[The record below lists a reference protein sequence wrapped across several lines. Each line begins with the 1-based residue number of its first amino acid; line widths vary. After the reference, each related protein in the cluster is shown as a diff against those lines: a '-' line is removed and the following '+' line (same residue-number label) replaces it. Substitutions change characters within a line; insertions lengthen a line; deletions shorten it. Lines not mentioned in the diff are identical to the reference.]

1 MWAEVWAGLRKQRAV
16 EPLKVG
22 TVTTS
27 VWKSLG
33 EEGKFQGPSES
44 WDHERA

>member
-1 MWAEVWAGLRKQRAV
+1 MGRVWEPKRALEV
-16 EPLKVG
+16 LKVG
-22 TVTTS
+22 TVTTF

-44 WDHERA
+44 WSHERGPA